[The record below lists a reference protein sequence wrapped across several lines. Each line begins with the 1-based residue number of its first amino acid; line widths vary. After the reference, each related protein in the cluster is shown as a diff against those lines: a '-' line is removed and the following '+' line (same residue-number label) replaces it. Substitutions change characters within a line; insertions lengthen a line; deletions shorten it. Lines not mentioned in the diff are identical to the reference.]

1 MKKKEL
7 KNLALNRKTISKLD
21 AAQSTGGNTTNSIV
35 VCIRTFVDANGV
47 NICLQT
53 TDCQLTEQKEC
64 VSVFIACIT
73 QTEFPTCR
81 DCE

>member
-1 MKKKEL
+1 MKKKQL
-7 KNLALNRKTISKLD
+7 KSLSLNRKTISNLD
-21 AAQSTGGNTTNSIV
+21 ASKSIGGNTTNSV
-35 VCIRTFVDANGV
+35 LVCIRTFVDANGN

-53 TDCQLTEQKEC
+53 FDCQRTEQKEC
-64 VSVFIACIT
+64 ASVFIACIT